1 MWAGLNSW
9 CQKPN
14 AAQCTREEVKV
25 QVGWRGV
32 GVISEREDLQD
43 GSESRSDVWAGDAA
57 LTRGGAGGREMFV
70 VSNEDITGTAQV
82 GVWRQR
88 RGWHGLYM
96 NCCQAEK
103 RKTAEE
109 DHMDAVQPGNN
120 RRCSEQDDMNAG
132 DLLLQPGASSFICC

>member
-32 GVISEREDLQD
+32 GVISEREGLQD
-43 GSESRSDVWAGDAA
+43 GSESRSDVWARDAA
-57 LTRGGAGGREMFV
+57 LTRGGAAGREMLV
-70 VSNEDITGTAQV
+70 VSNEDMKGTAQA

-96 NCCQAEK
+96 TCCQAGG
-103 RKTAEE
+103 EE
-109 DHMDAVQPGNN
+109 DHRDAVQPGNN
-120 RRCSEQDDMNAG
+120 RPCSEQDDMIAD